1 MLRLGI
7 ILFFCLVLSSC
18 LGWISGEKNTTKQ
31 YYPEPSFSVGDTF
44 VFDNPYVRWQV
55 VAVKD
60 NKIHWNSDGGDRQ
73 ITYSNPVLPV
83 LAWESPVNGKGR
95 RLISGQ
101 IGRLFPMKV
110 GNRASFRAAV
120 STDRPPFDWVFN
132 WKCDVLARVPVKGP
146 NNKKYDT
153 FKIKCTREKGDALTF
168 FYAPAVGHYI
178 VMEASS
184 NIGKPI
190 IRRMVAYQRSG
201 REMVGRIMTAATRG
215 KAPAL
220 EQKITRISP
229 PKNFSASP
237 DVRRSFRLSAVEPAT
252 ASNGPAVIGHDFALA
267 APRPRF
273 KPVAPREQ
281 QSRLNTHA
289 SSAIPKKRVPIK
301 ATAVSIPA
309 AAEHDIRPITA
320 NARVPSR
327 VSAREGDNTPTL
339 QDKRRRRWPVAV
351 HLASYSS
358 QANAKR
364 GWKQLLSR
372 NADLLGALLPDFK
385 KFNIQGRGTFFRLR
399 GKPLPSR
406 NAASELCRNLR
417 VRGIYCRVMAP

>member
-153 FKIKCTREKGDALTF
+153 FKTRCTREKGDALTF

-237 DVRRSFRLSAVEPAT
+237 DVRRSLRLSAVEPAT

-273 KPVAPREQ
+273 KP
-281 QSRLNTHA
+281 
-289 SSAIPKKRVPIK
+289 
-301 ATAVSIPA
+301 A

-327 VSAREGDNTPTL
+327 VSAREGDNTLTL

-385 KFNIQGRGTFFRLR
+385 KVNIQGRGTFFRLR

>member
-18 LGWISGEKNTTKQ
+18 IGWISGEKNSAKQ
-31 YYPEPSFSVGDTF
+31 YYPEPEFSVGDTF

-60 NKIHWNSDGGDRQ
+60 KKVHWVSDDGDLQ
-73 ITYSNPVLPV
+73 ITYVNPVLPV
-83 LAWESPVNGKGR
+83 LVWKSPVNGKGR

-110 GNRASFRAAV
+110 GNRASFRATV

-132 WKCDVLARVPVKGP
+132 WSCDVLARVPVKGP
-146 NNKKYDT
+146 KNKKYDT
-153 FKIKCTREKGDALTF
+153 FKIKCTREKGDAFTF
-168 FYAPAVGHYI
+168 FYAPTVGHYI

-184 NIGKPI
+184 NLGKPI

-201 REMVGRIMTAATRG
+201 REMVGRIMTAASRG

-220 EQKITRISP
+220 EQKIASSSP
-229 PKNFSASP
+229 PKNFSALS
-237 DVRRSFRLSAVEPAT
+237 DVRRSPHQSLVEPAT
-252 ASNGPAVIGHDFALA
+252 ASNGPAVIGHDFVLA
-267 APRPRF
+267 APPPRY

-281 QSRLNTHA
+281 QSRLNTQPGA
-289 SSAIPKKRVPIK
+289 AIAAKRAPIK

-309 AAEHDIRPITA
+309 AAEHDIRPITP
-320 NARVPSR
+320 NARVPTH
-327 VSAREGDNTPTL
+327 VSARGGDNASAL
-339 QDKRRRRWPVAV
+339 QDKLRRRWPISV

-372 NADLLGALLPDFK
+372 NADLLGALQPDLK
-385 KFNIQGRGTFFRLR
+385 KVNIQGRGTFFRLR

-406 NAASELCRNLR
+406 SAASELCRNLK
-417 VRGIYCRVMAP
+417 VRGTYCRVIAP